1 MSKKAR
7 VQLVVDGKNNAGPAF
22 KQADNQLE
30 RFSAGA
36 KKAGLAL
43 LGAFSVSAVA
53 SFVKESALAT
63 AQMVRMAELSGT
75 TAQKFQT
82 WAFASRTMG
91 IEQDKLGDIFK
102 DVRDKVGDF
111 LQTGG
116 GPLADFFENIAPQV
130 GVTAEQF
137 RELSGP
143 DALQLYVKS
152 LEQANVS
159 QNEMTFY
166 MEAIASDAALLLPLL
181 RDNGAEYQ
189 RLAEQARELGLVMS
203 DDVVEGAKAFER
215 SANTLGAVSQGVGQ
229 QITSELLPSMNQ
241 LTGLLAD
248 VSREGQTA
256 TQVANVLGFVMKVL
270 ASAVII
276 VGDGFGALGRFIGGT
291 AAAAAAV
298 ASGELSQAADI
309 MRMVGEDNA
318 RNTGI
323 AMDRVR
329 KLWDSSY
336 QSVGETVTRVAGEVE
351 ASSERMENAVVTSS
365 QAIKDAYKKLVD
377 DAKEKLSE
385 LKTAERE
392 ANRDVEKFRDERL
405 EIEKRYADALAQLQ
419 GGAGGA
425 SYGAAQALKLNARQS
440 LAGGDFEGAQRQAQ
454 QALEMLLELERAGEN
469 TYGFT
474 GFAKELQQ
482 IELEANRL
490 QQTDADKKLASI
502 TAELERVKELASVE
516 VKPFMPPEAI
526 EDLRAKVVALG
537 MALGK
542 EMVIT
547 PTLNVPEAPA
557 SAGWTPI
564 PGSSGS
570 GIPGHATGTPSAAPG
585 LAWVGERGPELVA
598 FGGGE
603 RVFTADASRR
613 LASVLSGLRES
624 EAGAGLTDAALA
636 GAANDFSSAALIQ
649 LPGGRSVPVMAQRS
663 GLEELADFA
672 RLSRLKKG

>member
-75 TAQKFQT
+75 TAEKFQT
-82 WAFASRTMG
+82 WAYASRTMG

-130 GVTAEQF
+130 GITADQF
-137 RELSGP
+137 RDLSGP
-143 DALQLYVKS
+143 DALQLYVQG

-189 RLAEQARELGLVMS
+189 RLAEQARELGLVMGN
-203 DDVVEGAKAFER
+203 DVVEGAKAFER
-215 SANTLGAVSQGVGQ
+215 STNTLGAVSQGVGQ
-229 QITSELLPSMNQ
+229 QITAELLPSMNA
-241 LTGLLAD
+241 LTGLMVD
-248 VSREGQTA
+248 VSKEGA
-256 TQVANVLGFVMKVL
+256 AANAVAKVLGFGLKVL
-270 ASAVII
+270 ATGAIAV
-276 VGDGFGALGRFIGGT
+276 GSTFGSMGRLIGAT
-291 AAAAAAV
+291 AAATVAALKGDFREAGTILLEV
-298 ASGELSQAADI
+298 TADNEAASKKAEEQ
-309 MRMVGEDNA
+309 
-318 RNTGI
+318 I
-323 AMDRVR
+323 ANLWNGSYE
-329 KLWDSSY
+329 KL
-336 QSVGETVTRVAGEVE
+336 GETAGRVAGEVE
-351 ASSERMENAVVTSS
+351 DSTERMEGAVVTSS
-365 QAIKDAYKKLVD
+365 QAVKDAYTKMVD
-377 DAKEKLSE
+377 AAKEQLSKLRD
-385 LKTAERE
+385 TERDATRE
-392 ANRDVEKFRDERL
+392 VEKYRKERL
-405 EIEKRYADALAQLQ
+405 GIEKRYADALAQLQ
-419 GGAGGA
+419 GGAQGAA
-425 SYGAAQALKLNARQS
+425 SYAGAQSLKLNARQA
-440 LAGGDFEGAQRQAQ
+440 LAARDFEGAQRMAQ
-454 QALEMLLELERAGEN
+454 QALEMLLELEQAGEN

-490 QQTDADKKLASI
+490 QQSDADKKLAQI
-502 TAELERVKELASVE
+502 TAEIERLKELSTVE
-516 VKPFMPPEAI
+516 VKAYMPPEAI
-526 EDLRAKVVALG
+526 ADLRSKLQQLAKELG
-537 MALGK
+537 QEL
-542 EMVIT
+542 VIT
-547 PTLNVPEAPA
+547 PTVAAPVVA
-557 SAGWTPI
+557 S
-564 PGSSGS
+564 SLESL
-570 GIPGHATGTPSAAPG
+570 PGHATGTPNAAPG

-603 RVFTADASRR
+603 RVFTADASQR
-613 LASVLSGLRES
+613 LAGVLNGLREAS
-624 EAGAGLTDAALA
+624 TDGGLTSAALS
-636 GAANDFSSAALIQ
+636 AAENDFSSAAVIQ
-649 LPGGRSVPVMAQRS
+649 LPDGRSVPVMARRS